1 MLGCTKIYLCA
12 IVVFVQFNCAKMRA
26 DLGVANTA
34 TRQASLE
41 SPVVSVMVLMFFY
54 DE

>member
-1 MLGCTKIYLCA
+1 MLGFTKIYLCA

-26 DLGVANTA
+26 DLGVDNTA

>member
-1 MLGCTKIYLCA
+1 MYENMYLCA

-26 DLGVANTA
+26 DLGVDNTG

-41 SPVVSVMVLMFFY
+41 SPVVSVTVLTFFY